1 MYVYMSVFHYTCH
14 TPHKLQHSNVHDCK
28 GFVICYRV
36 PYLSN
41 NQSLMC
47 KDVTEIFHLPTTAE

>member
-1 MYVYMSVFHYTCH
+1 MFSTIVV
-14 TPHKLQHSNVHDCK
+14 TPHKLQHSNVHDCM